1 MFTVN
6 LYSFSKKENSTAVPA
21 GSGTS
26 FRCVLKHDSSI
37 IAPVITLD
45 IGTDTAPDY
54 NYAFIPAYGRYYFID
69 EWSWTENRLWSASM
83 SVDALATYRD
93 VIGSTPLYILRASN
107 AYDGDI
113 IDNTYPAKTNST
125 YQNVY
130 GTDPFTENPA
140 DGVFVIGVA
149 GSYIPTHGSL
159 AYYAVD
165 QSNMINMMM
174 DLNDNFV
181 TTTEGFNEDDASFK
195 LQKALIDP
203 FSYIKSCV
211 WFPVSYG
218 TLPIGEYELVNL
230 GGVELPHTGG
240 NLIYSN
246 RAFFSG
252 SIVIGMPQHPDA
264 GNRGNY
270 MNAVYRRITALIPPF
285 GTFEVDPSV
294 ACNYSNLFCNYSV
307 DVTSG
312 IGVADI
318 GCGYGSLDHLLTRVE
333 TRVGVPIQLNA
344 VFRDY
349 FNAGASAVGGLIGA
363 AFGSVSGLF
372 SGVTS
377 AINAMR
383 PIPQSMGSS
392 GSYASFYGVPT
403 LFCQFMHL
411 VDENNYR
418 LGRPLCRTYTPSA
431 LGGYMECQNAD
442 VDITGTLQE
451 HTIIKNYLEMGFYY
465 E

>member
-21 GSGTS
+21 GNGTV
-26 FRCVLKHDSSI
+26 FGCVLKHDSSI
-37 IAPVITLD
+37 ISPVITLD
-45 IGTDTAPDY
+45 IGIDSAPDW
-54 NYAFIPAYGRYYFID
+54 NYAYIPAYGRYYFID
-69 EWSWTENRLWSASM
+69 EWSWTDNRLWSASM

-107 AYDGDI
+107 AYDGNI

-140 DGVFVIGVA
+140 AGVYVIGVA
-149 GSYIPTHGSL
+149 GSNVPTHGSL

-165 QSNMINMMM
+165 QSNMINLLM
-174 DLNDNFV
+174 DLNEKFV
-181 TTTEGFNEDDASFK
+181 TEGNEFSTDDATFN
-195 LQKALIDP
+195 LQRALIDP

-218 TLPIGEYELVNL
+218 TLPIGTYSNIIL
-230 GGVELPHTGG
+230 GGLTMPDAAG
-240 NLIYSN
+240 NLISSN

-252 SIVIGMPQHPDA
+252 TISLTMPQHPDA
-264 GNRGNY
+264 GWRGNY
-270 MNAVYRRITALIPPF
+270 MNAVYRRITAMIPPF

-294 ACNYSNLFCNYSV
+294 ACNYSTLYCQYHV

-318 GCGYGSLDHLLTRVE
+318 GCGNASMEHLLTRVE

-349 FNAGASAVGGLIGA
+349 FNAVASAVGGIASGVL
-363 AFGSVSGLF
+363 GSVTGLF
-372 SGVTS
+372 TGIVS
-377 AINAMR
+377 AINTMR

-403 LFCQFMHL
+403 LYCQFMHL

-418 LGRPLCRTYTPSA
+418 LGRPLCRTATPAS

-451 HTIIKNYLEMGFYY
+451 HTMIKNYLEMGFYY